1 MPDGNGNEVDEANG
15 MLIPENPPVA
25 WSADYSSE
33 RDLTLVADQV
43 TRHVRGAAQTGA
55 ERQQQ
60 PADDRRRTTRSLTS
74 HSTPR

>member
-1 MPDGNGNEVDEANG
+1 MAPRSNEANG

-43 TRHVRGAAQTGA
+43 TGVYTFNTAQTGA

>member
-15 MLIPENPPVA
+15 MLIPENQPVA

-43 TRHVRGAAQTGA
+43 TGVYTFEVLSRRAQNGNSNRPMTVDEPLA
-55 ERQQQ
+55 
-60 PADDRRRTTRSLTS
+60 
-74 HSTPR
+74 H